1 MNRPELQTVSITP
14 NPANARATMTL
25 VIGVEDREI
34 VFSTEYRYA
43 KSSGTEMYTGE
54 DGII

>member
-14 NPANARATMTL
+14 NKANARQAIAL
-25 VIGVEDREI
+25 VIGVEDRPI
-34 VFSTEYRYA
+34 VFSTEYKYA
-43 KSSGTEMYTGE
+43 KSSGVEIYAGE